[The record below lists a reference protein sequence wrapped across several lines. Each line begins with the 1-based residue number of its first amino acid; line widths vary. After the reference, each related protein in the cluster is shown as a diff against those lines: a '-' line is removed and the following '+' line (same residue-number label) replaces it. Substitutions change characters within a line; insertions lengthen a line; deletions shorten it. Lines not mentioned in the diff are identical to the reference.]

1 MYMYHFLYSSDY
13 WELCLASHHLTTT
26 VNTLWVLSH
35 YSNNW
40 AAVLYVFLCRMDGR
54 RDWLTCSLWLILS
67 QEPVSHDTLTPCLTV
82 MLSTIYYN
90 CIYVDVM
97 CIWSEC
103 VWLTGLVCECKIN
116 HKLHVWWSLVPSI
129 LHKNT
134 YNTAAQLLC
143 VCECTHSVLCRCKM
157 WEARHSSVVWW
168 VQEVIHVHV

>member
-1 MYMYHFLYSSDY
+1 MYHFLHSSDC

-67 QEPVSHDTLTPCLTV
+67 QEPVSHDTLTIHTHTHHIQLRPRSLVVYSWQHHCKTTHSLHVLQWCCQLYTT
-82 MLSTIYYN
+82 SDRGRN
-90 CIYVDVM
+90 CIWWV
-97 CIWSEC
+97 C
-103 VWLTGLVCECKIN
+103 VCMVSVSWLTGSWDKIN
-116 HKLHVWWSLVPSI
+116 HKLHVSQSLLPSI

-134 YNTAAQLLC
+134 YNTAAQLL
-143 VCECTHSVLCRCKM
+143 E
-157 WEARHSSVVWW
+157 
-168 VQEVIHVHV
+168 